1 MRSQDVRV
9 RVDGDRVT
17 VRGVRRAPEAH
28 NPLRVHRMEIAFGPF
43 ERTIRVEVPFDP
55 EQVSAHLEDG
65 FLVVSLQKR
74 EPLRRR
80 VAVTGESS

>member
-17 VRGVRRAPEAH
+17 IRGVRRSAESH
-28 NPLRVHRMEIAFGPF
+28 SPLRVHRMEIAFGPF

-55 EQVSAHLEDG
+55 DQVSAHLEDG
-65 FLVVSLQKR
+65 FLVVALQKR
-74 EPLRRR
+74 DPHHRKIE
-80 VAVTGESS
+80 VAGETS